1 MGMTT
6 DRLTNELFAPMTVP
20 IKLRG
25 PTDLEGFRR
34 AARSLLARQVP
45 PEQVSWHT
53 AGALVDDL
61 FAGQDAVQSAAN
73 AEVLS
78 AHAPAVK
85 VPAEFL
91 ALCESVILHS
101 DPNRFGLL
109 YRIFWRLSH
118 EPHLRHDPLDADM
131 MAAQHL
137 AQAVRRDLHKMKA
150 FVRFRTVQDERFRTC
165 PQDGPLHVAWFEP
178 GHHIVE
184 AVAPFFA
191 RRFAQMRWAI
201 LTPECSVEWDCV
213 SAQSAG
219 EAAMLAKQGGRAA
232 TPVLR
237 LPQGGMKGQLCF
249 GPGAKKSDAPLADA
263 GEQLWLTYYRHTFNP
278 ARLKM
283 KAMLK
288 EMPRK
293 YWRNLP
299 EAELISPLAAMA
311 NERTQRMIAQPA
323 IATRRRLPSAAMAR
337 PAVQTQIESYDF
349 NS

>member
-1 MGMTT
+1 MTP
-6 DRLTNELFAPMTVP
+6 DRLTSELFAPALLP
-20 IKLRG
+20 IQLRG
-25 PTDLEGFRR
+25 PTDLAGFRR

-45 PEQVSWHT
+45 PGQVSWHT
-53 AGALVDDL
+53 AGAQVQDL
-61 FAGQDAVQSAAN
+61 FAGPDVAAAAATANGCSAN
-73 AEVLS
+73 APV
-78 AHAPAVK
+78 VK

-91 ALCESVILHS
+91 ALCESAVLHS

-109 YRIFWRLSH
+109 YRIFWRLAH
-118 EPHLRHDPLDADM
+118 EPGLRHDPLDGDM
-131 MAAQHL
+131 MAAHRL

-150 FVRFRTVQDERFRTC
+150 FVRFRTVQDERFRAC

-201 LTPECSVEWDCV
+201 LTPACSVEWDCI
-213 SAQSAG
+213 SAPGPG
-219 EAAMLAKQGGRAA
+219 ETPLLARLGGRAA
-232 TPVLR
+232 APPAQPR
-237 LPQGGMKGQLCF
+237 PGGMKGQLRF
-249 GPGAKKSDAPLADA
+249 GPGARKSDAPPADA

-283 KAMLK
+283 KAMQK

-299 EAELISPLAAMA
+299 EAELISPLAALA
-311 NERTQRMIAQPA
+311 DERTARMIAQPA
-323 IATRRRLPSAAMAR
+323 SAPRRRLP
-337 PAVQTQIESYDF
+337 Q
-349 NS
+349 